1 MATKKLSAA
10 QIGLLRSVALGKV
23 WRDDRSTRRPL
34 YTWVV
39 EGDGRAVSRTFDA
52 LYDAGL
58 ASIDFTDRR
67 RPVATLTD
75 AGRETLESLRPVR
88 EVSAQ

>member
-1 MATKKLSAA
+1 MATKKLSPAQAA
-10 QIGLLRSVALGKV
+10 LLRSVALGKV
-23 WRDDRSTRRPL
+23 WRDDRGRSRPL
-34 YTWVV
+34 YTWCV
-39 EGDGRAVSRTFDA
+39 EGARSVSRTFDA

-58 ASIDFTDRR
+58 ASIDFTDRH